1 MNMRLYSCIL
11 FCALPY
17 LTSGGALRTNNALT
31 CIELCTGCDGIATFE
46 NGYCECQ
53 IDNDNKKGTECVNRM
68 RRQGGE
74 LGMDL
79 VSCDELGG
87 DRRARCLLASRRRFA
102 DADLVA
108 KYFMNGGALS
118 ALSPFA
124 LGSNSLIGASN
135 AAEGSYNQ
143 IGTNNNLMSAPE
155 KAKSSLQ
162 NSNHGQESVVGS
174 QSSKSSGM
182 SPIVSQTHQSALP
195 GMPLQSVAM
204 NNPSVATSNMQFGNA
219 LQHMIGAA
227 NPWSGPMIQNALGN
241 PLANSLGNP
250 MGMLG
255 QLANPNALIEA
266 GAAML
271 NPHNLQAMSNMLLG
285 LGNVPGS
292 GMMGTAN
299 PMAASGHSLGQQM
312 VGATHEDPNQ
322 TNMVGSVQQN
332 MVGNAPLGATCLGSS
347 HPHGSDSMLGAS
359 NANQQLDVGELHQM
373 QGHSFMQ
380 NPQLGAAI
388 PSYAFNA
395 PQFNSGNPQLGAGI
409 PSYAFSAPD
418 FDSGNLQFGTGI
430 PSFASNIPQFRVG
443 NSQLGF
449 PNFQNQ
455 PMPGYNSQYNSFVG
469 ASSGGSSCA
478 DQSSIVG
485 QSNQNS
491 SLNKSQESEPPI
503 VAKSNSDDNNDPETL
518 EKSKNPEKKLKKS
531 LKDSKLGAALSKK
544 LKDIVSAPNPN
555 SSKKSNADKET
566 DSTCNSEIRESS

>member
-135 AAEGSYNQ
+135 AAE
-143 IGTNNNLMSAPE
+143 
-155 KAKSSLQ
+155 
-162 NSNHGQESVVGS
+162 
-174 QSSKSSGM
+174 
-182 SPIVSQTHQSALP
+182 
-195 GMPLQSVAM
+195 
-204 NNPSVATSNMQFGNA
+204 
-219 LQHMIGAA
+219 
-227 NPWSGPMIQNALGN
+227 
-241 PLANSLGNP
+241 
-250 MGMLG
+250 
-255 QLANPNALIEA
+255 EA